1 MEGLKPPA
9 QWSMDAANLP
19 KAWKTWKEEFTLYT
33 ELALPDTE
41 EKARVKLFYYLIG
54 ERGRELCGTLIG
66 AESRVTVSGLMV
78 KIDEHCN
85 PKVNETVERY
95 RFFARNQALGE
106 NIDKYVTDLRML
118 ASTCNFGQLRDS
130 LIRDRIVCGTSSSS
144 WRERL
149 LREENLTLD
158 KCLDIC
164 RAMEISREYNKTITG
179 QTLEELHVIRQKE
192 KKSQERGISCRYCGR
207 LHERIKSKCPA
218 YGKNC
223 KKCGRENHFAIT
235 CRSKT
240 VRKENTPR
248 EKRKT
253 VHTVTEQDSDSGE
266 DILTVTAIT
275 QTAEEVNQF
284 DEGVGKK
291 KEQLFAGMMI
301 DNSLVQFQIDCG
313 ATCNVI
319 PINLLN
325 PNVKMEHTD
334 KVLVMYNK
342 SKLCPLGKCKVKMVN
357 PKNNKK
363 YKVEFQVV
371 GEDCKT
377 PLLGGS
383 ASEAMKLIQV
393 KYDNIYALDS
403 SVTKAPAEENTWL
416 LEEIKTE
423 FQDVFTGDGCLKGEY
438 ELEID
443 PTVQPVKLPKRR
455 VPVSMMKPLKEE
467 LKSLEDRR
475 IITPVEHSTEWI
487 SGMVTVQKPNGRPR
501 ICIDPRPL
509 NKALKRSH
517 FPLPTIDDILPDV
530 SKAKVFTVCDV
541 KHGFW
546 HVKLTEE
553 SSQLTTFATPFG
565 RFRWL
570 RMPMGI
576 SPAPEVFQRRLMQAL
591 ENLPGTYVIADDILI
606 TGKGDTTEEAEKDHD
621 RNLRLFLERCR
632 EKNIKLNVE
641 KLKLR
646 RREVPYI
653 GHLLT
658 ADGLRA
664 DPEKDELSTQD
675 GLVFKGERVVI
686 PDALQAEITQRIHST
701 HIGTEGC
708 LRRARDCIY
717 WHGMNGHIK
726 KYIAKCDICR
736 KVDAKQQKETLRPHE
751 LTDRPW
757 TKVGTDLFNFDGREY
772 LITVD
777 YYSNFWE
784 IDHLPDT
791 KSSTVIR
798 KLKAHFAR
806 QGIPEVVFSDNG
818 PQYSSTEF
826 ASFSQKWDFKHKTS
840 SPGYPQSN
848 GKAESAVKTAKRL
861 MRKAKLAGQDPYLA
875 LLDHRNTPTQ
885 GLDTSPAQ
893 RLLSRRTRTLIPMSD
908 SLLQPKVTKNNQGL
922 TKNRERQSKYYNRTA
937 RDMDNLNPGDSV
949 RVQPFEPHGLWDK
962 ARVCKTLGDRSYEV
976 EMDNGRVLR
985 RNRRHLRRAVEVDL
999 KIPSTPKPVRLN
1011 SGPRQGDLQNTTT
1024 KSGRV
1029 VHQPRYLKDYVC
1041 S

>member
-1 MEGLKPPA
+1 MDGLKPPA

-41 EKARVKLFYYLIG
+41 EKAGVKLFYYLIG

-66 AESRVTVSGLMV
+66 AESRVTVSGLMA

-179 QTLEELHVIRQKE
+179 QTLEELHVVRQKE
-192 KKSQERGISCRYCGR
+192 RKSQEKGISCRYCGR
-207 LHERIKSKCPA
+207 THERIKSKCPA

-253 VHTVTEQDSDSGE
+253 VHTVTEQDSDSGK

-377 PLLGGS
+377 LLLGRS

-393 KYDNIYALDS
+393 KYDNIYALDR

-416 LEEIKTE
+416 LEAIKTE

-570 RMPMGI
+570 RMPIGI

-632 EKNIKLNVE
+632 EKNIKLNAE

-664 DPEKDELSTQD
+664 DPEKVRAITEMPAPTDIKGVQRLVGMINYLAKFYKHLSDDCEPLRQLTHKDSLWEWSDVQEDAFKRLKEKITQVPVLKYYSPEEELTLQCDASETGLGAALTQKGRDMLLADTLSRAYLQESNNKSQTELETECVNMVEYVPVSTESMEKIRTGTKTDHKLQILIETIQKGWPACKKEVPTEITQFQSMQDELSTQD
-675 GLVFKGERVVI
+675 GLVFKGERDFNGTLNIRHHHLVTLR
-686 PDALQAEITQRIHST
+686 AMERQSLQS
-701 HIGTEGC
+701 
-708 LRRARDCIY
+708 
-717 WHGMNGHIK
+717 
-726 KYIAKCDICR
+726 
-736 KVDAKQQKETLRPHE
+736 KQQK
-751 LTDRPW
+751 
-757 TKVGTDLFNFDGREY
+757 
-772 LITVD
+772 
-777 YYSNFWE
+777 
-784 IDHLPDT
+784 
-791 KSSTVIR
+791 
-798 KLKAHFAR
+798 
-806 QGIPEVVFSDNG
+806 
-818 PQYSSTEF
+818 
-826 ASFSQKWDFKHKTS
+826 
-840 SPGYPQSN
+840 
-848 GKAESAVKTAKRL
+848 
-861 MRKAKLAGQDPYLA
+861 
-875 LLDHRNTPTQ
+875 
-885 GLDTSPAQ
+885 
-893 RLLSRRTRTLIPMSD
+893 D
-908 SLLQPKVTKNNQGL
+908 S
-922 TKNRERQSKYYNRTA
+922 
-937 RDMDNLNPGDSV
+937 
-949 RVQPFEPHGLWDK
+949 
-962 ARVCKTLGDRSYEV
+962 
-976 EMDNGRVLR
+976 
-985 RNRRHLRRAVEVDL
+985 
-999 KIPSTPKPVRLN
+999 
-1011 SGPRQGDLQNTTT
+1011 
-1024 KSGRV
+1024 
-1029 VHQPRYLKDYVC
+1029 
-1041 S
+1041 